1 MQIVMQLPQTAVTVV
16 PMAGILLQSPMASTV
31 NFAGSC
37 APHAPS
43 GQKN

>member
-31 NFAGSC
+31 NFAGF
-37 APHAPS
+37 
-43 GQKN
+43 GGTDGLRNRKN